1 MDEAAAPNAAPNAAA
16 ALSETRIADALLD
29 ARDQGRETAPP
40 TLADGGFGLDAAY
53 RVGALLDRRLR
64 ARGYRRVGWKVGFTN
79 EAIWPRFGLTEP
91 ILAPVYDRTLRAA
104 TPAAEVSLAPFHA
117 PRLEVEV
124 VFGVEF
130 GAGPA
135 HGHADPARG
144 HDAERPKWVALGF
157 EIVDCH
163 YPGWHLAPADSVAD
177 FGLHGALV
185 IGPRTERTA
194 PHFDKRIAR
203 LDRLE
208 VRLLHHDRS
217 AARGRGRDVLGHPL
231 AALEYVPRLISRF
244 DDGGGAAT
252 GGDVVSTGTMTALQP
267 LAAGQRWRVE
277 ADGVDLPG
285 LELRL
290 TD

>member
-1 MDEAAAPNAAPNAAA
+1 MDEAAAPNEAPNAAA
-16 ALSETRIADALLD
+16 ALNETRIARALLH
-29 ARDQGRETAPP
+29 ARDQSRETVPP

-64 ARGYRRVGWKVGFTN
+64 ARGYRRAGWKVGFTN

-104 TPAAEVSLAPFHA
+104 TPAAEVSLGPFHA

-124 VFGVEF
+124 VFGVEL
-130 GAGPA
+130 GAGAP
-135 HGHADPARG
+135 RG

-185 IGPRTERTA
+185 IGPRVDRAA
-194 PHFDKRIAR
+194 PHFDEHIAR
-203 LDRLE
+203 LDRLK
-208 VRLLHHDRS
+208 VRLLRNGRM
-217 AARGRGRDVLGHPL
+217 ATRGRGRDVLGHPL
-231 AALEYVPRLISRF
+231 AALARVPRLVGCF
-244 DDGGGAAT
+244 GDGRRPAA
-252 GGDVVSTGTMTALQP
+252 GDEVVSTGTMTALQP
-267 LAAGQRWRVE
+267 LAPGQRWCVE
-277 ADGVDLPG
+277 ADGVNLPG